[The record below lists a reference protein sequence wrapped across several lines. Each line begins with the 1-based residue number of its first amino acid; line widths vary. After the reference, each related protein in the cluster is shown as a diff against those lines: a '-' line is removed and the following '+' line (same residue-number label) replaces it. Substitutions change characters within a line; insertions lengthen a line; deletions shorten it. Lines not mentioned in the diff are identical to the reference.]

1 MAGRAAGT
9 PVVAWCCIDAFVR
22 TVLRSRAAF
31 LGYMDSPYAYPAPS
45 PCRRH
50 PLPCH
55 RRRHRHPHRYHR
67 RKHGRHRRHAPSFVE
82 GAPPPSSPLPKPSTL
97 ILIRAASLV
106 RGSYA
111 EARSRRMHQVA
122 TKGACMR

>member
-50 PLPCH
+50 PLTPT
-55 RRRHRHPHRYHR
+55 RRHRPAAVTHSLAIVVATATLTATIAASTVAIAATHPLLLRAPPL
-67 RKHGRHRRHAPSFVE
+67 RHR
-82 GAPPPSSPLPKPSTL
+82 L
-97 ILIRAASLV
+97 SL
-106 RGSYA
+106 SQA
-111 EARSRRMHQVA
+111 H
-122 TKGACMR
+122 